1 MADKTY
7 VCLGA
12 RNYAKTDR
20 HKEDFYATEAKATK
34 LLCDVEQFNNKI
46 LEPCCGQGHM
56 SEVLKSNG
64 YSVTSYD
71 LVDRGYGDIKDFFS
85 LTHWDGDIITNPP
98 YKNVLNYVKHAI
110 DIVDD
115 GAKVAMLLKVL
126 FLEGKERGKYMLE
139 NPPKYIYVFSGRIK
153 CAINGDFDAIN
164 NGGALAFAWFVWEK
178 GFKGEPK
185 VRWLNYD

>member
-20 HKEDFYATEAKATK
+20 HKEDFYATEPKATK

-110 DIVDD
+110 DIVDN
-115 GAKVAMLLKVL
+115 GSKVAMLLKVL

-153 CAINGDFDAIN
+153 CAINGDFDTIN

>member
-20 HKEDFYATEAKATK
+20 HKEDFYATEPKATK

-98 YKNVLNYVKHAI
+98 YKNVLSYVKHAI
-110 DIVDD
+110 DIVDN
-115 GAKVAMLLKVL
+115 GSKVAMLLKVL

>member
-20 HKEDFYATEAKATK
+20 HKEDFYATEPKATK

>member
-20 HKEDFYATEAKATK
+20 HKEDFYATEPKATK

-64 YSVTSYD
+64 YNVTSCD
-71 LVDRGYGDIKDFFS
+71 LVNRGYGDIKDFFS
-85 LTHWDGDIITNPP
+85 LEHWDGDIITNPP

-153 CAINGDFDAIN
+153 CAINGDFEAIN

>member
-20 HKEDFYATEAKATK
+20 HKEDFYATEPKATK
-34 LLCDVEQFNNKI
+34 LLCDVEQFNNRI

>member
-20 HKEDFYATEAKATK
+20 HKEDFYATEPKATK

-64 YSVTSYD
+64 YNVTSYD

-85 LTHWDGDIITNPP
+85 LDHWDGDIITNPP

-110 DIVDD
+110 EIVDN

-178 GFKGEPK
+178 GFKDEPK
-185 VRWLNYD
+185 VRWLN

>member
-20 HKEDFYATEAKATK
+20 HKEDFYATEPKATK
-34 LLCDVEQFNNKI
+34 LLCDVEQFNNRI

-110 DIVDD
+110 DIVDN

-139 NPPKYIYVFSGRIK
+139 NPPKYIYIFSGRIK

-164 NGGALAFAWFVWEK
+164 NGGALAFGWFVWEK

>member
-20 HKEDFYATEAKATK
+20 HKEDFYATEPKATK
-34 LLCDVEQFNNKI
+34 LLCDVEQFNNRI

-71 LVDRGYGDIKDFFS
+71 LVDRGYGDTKDFFS
-85 LTHWDGDIITNPP
+85 LDHWDGDIITNPP

>member
-20 HKEDFYATEAKATK
+20 QKNDFYATEPKATQ
-34 LLCDVEQFNNKI
+34 LLCDVERFNHNL
-46 LEPCCGQGHM
+46 LEPCCGHGHM

-71 LVDRGYGDIKDFFS
+71 LIDRGYGDIKDFFS
-85 LTHWDGDIITNPP
+85 LNHWDGDIINNPP
-98 YKNVLNYVKHAI
+98 YKNVLSYVKHAI
-110 DIVDD
+110 DIIDT
-115 GAKVAMLLKVL
+115 GSKVAMLLKVL
-126 FLEGKERGKYMLE
+126 FLEGKERGKYMME

-153 CAINGDFDAIN
+153 CAINGDFDSIN
-164 NGGALAFAWFVWEK
+164 NGGALAFAWFIWEK

>member
-20 HKEDFYATEAKATK
+20 HKEDFYATEPKATK
-34 LLCDVEQFNNKI
+34 LLCDVEQFNNRI

-71 LVDRGYGDIKDFFS
+71 LVDRGYGDTKDFFS
-85 LTHWDGDIITNPP
+85 LDHWDGDIITNPP
-98 YKNVLNYVKHAI
+98 YKNVLSYVKHAI

>member
-20 HKEDFYATEAKATK
+20 HKEDFYATEPKATK
-34 LLCDVEQFNNKI
+34 LLCDVEQFNNRI

-110 DIVDD
+110 DIVDN